1 MASYVTTAD
10 ALVALNGTIP
20 FNSVS
25 IPCNK
30 NNVIPIVPGILNLSG
45 NTSNRF
51 ARYEVTLQGNIQIPQ
66 GGAVTPIAIGIT
78 LNGVVIPESVAIVI
92 PAAAEQYWHVNTSAS
107 VTVPCG
113 CCLTVSGVYVDGT
126 EDDPATTPTPSIQ
139 VRREASLTVV
149 RTAEGGLK

>member
-1 MASYVTTAD
+1 MASYVTTTD

-30 NNVIPIVPGILNLSG
+30 GNVVPLVPGILNLNG

-51 ARYEVTLQGNIQIPQ
+51 ARYDVTLQANIQIPE
-66 GGAVTPIAIGIT
+66 GGAVTPIAVGIT
-78 LNGVVIPESVAIVI
+78 LNGVVIPESVAIVT
-92 PAAAEQYWHVNTSAS
+92 PTAAEDYWHVNTTAS

-113 CCLTVSGVYVDGT
+113 CCLTVSGAYVDGT
-126 EDDPATTPTPSIQ
+126 EDDPATVPTPSIQ
-139 VRREASLTVV
+139 VRREASLTVT
-149 RTAEGGLK
+149 RTA

>member
-1 MASYVTTAD
+1 MASYVTTTD

-30 NNVIPIVPGILNLSG
+30 GNVIPLVPGILNLNG

-51 ARYEVTLQGNIQIPQ
+51 ARYDVTLQANIQIPE
-66 GGAVTPIAIGIT
+66 GGAVTPIAVGIT
-78 LNGVVIPESVAIVI
+78 LNGVVIPESVAIVT
-92 PAAAEQYWHVNTSAS
+92 PAAAEDYWHVNTTAS

-113 CCLTVSGVYVDGT
+113 CCLTVSGIYVDGT
-126 EDDPATTPTPSIQ
+126 EDDPATVPTPSIQ
-139 VRREASLTVV
+139 VRREASLTVT
-149 RTAEGGLK
+149 RTA

>member
-1 MASYVTTAD
+1 MASYVTTTD
-10 ALVALNGTIP
+10 ALVTLNGTIP

-30 NNVIPIVPGILNLSG
+30 GNVVPLVPGILNLNG

-78 LNGVVIPESVAIVI
+78 LNGVVIPESVAIVT
-92 PAAAEQYWHVNTSAS
+92 PAAVGEYWHVNTSAS

-113 CCLTVSGVYVDGT
+113 CCLTVSGAYVDGT
-126 EDDPATTPTPSIQ
+126 EDDPTVTPTPSIQ
-139 VRREASLTVV
+139 VRREASLTVI
-149 RTAEGGLK
+149 RTA

>member
-1 MASYVTTAD
+1 MASYVTTTD

-30 NNVIPIVPGILNLSG
+30 GNVVPLVPGILNLNG

-51 ARYEVTLQGNIQIPQ
+51 ARYDVTLQANIQIPE
-66 GGAVTPIAIGIT
+66 GGAVTPIAVGIT
-78 LNGVVIPESVAIVI
+78 LNGVVIPESVAIVT
-92 PAAAEQYWHVNTSAS
+92 PAVAEDYWHVNTTAS

-113 CCLTVSGVYVDGT
+113 CCLTVSGAYVDGT
-126 EDDPATTPTPSIQ
+126 EDDPATTPTPSIL
-139 VRREASLTVV
+139 VRREASLTVT
-149 RTAEGGLK
+149 RTA

>member
-1 MASYVTTAD
+1 MASYVTTTD
-10 ALVALNGTIP
+10 NLVALNGTIP

-30 NNVIPIVPGILNLSG
+30 GNVIPLVPGVLNLNG

-51 ARYEVTLQGNIQIPQ
+51 ARYNVSLQGNIQIPT
-66 GGAVTPIAIGIT
+66 GGAVTPIALGIT
-78 LNGVVIPESVAIVI
+78 LNGVVIPQSVAIVT
-92 PAAAEQYWHVNTSAS
+92 PAAAGNYWHVSTETS

-113 CCLTVSGVYVDGT
+113 CCVTVSGTYVDGT

-139 VRREASLTVV
+139 IRRGASIQIT
-149 RTAEGGLK
+149 RTA

>member
-149 RTAEGGLK
+149 RTA

>member
-1 MASYVTTAD
+1 MASYITTAD

-30 NNVIPIVPGILNLSG
+30 GNVVPIAPGVLNLNG

-51 ARYEVTLQGNIQIPQ
+51 ARYEVTLQGNIEIPE

-78 LNGVVIPESVAIVI
+78 LNGVVVPDSVAII
-92 PAAAEQYWHVNTSAS
+92 SPTAAENYQHVQTTAS

-113 CCLTVSGVYVDGT
+113 CCLTVSGAYVDGT
-126 EDDPATTPTPSIQ
+126 QDDAATTPTPSIQ
-139 VRREASLTVV
+139 IRRNASLSVI
-149 RTAEGGLK
+149 RTA

>member
-1 MASYVTTAD
+1 MASYVTTTD

-30 NNVIPIVPGILNLSG
+30 GNVVPLVSGVLNLNG

-51 ARYEVTLQGNIQIPQ
+51 ARYEVTLQANIQIPE

-78 LNGVVIPESVAIVI
+78 LNGTVIPESVAIVT
-92 PAAAEQYWHVNTSAS
+92 PAAAEDYWHVNTKAT

-113 CCLTVSGVYVDGT
+113 CCLTVSGAYVDGT
-126 EDDPATTPTPSIQ
+126 EDDPTTTPTPSIQ
-139 VRREASLTVV
+139 VRREASLMVD
-149 RTAEGGLK
+149 RIA

>member
-10 ALVALNGTIP
+10 NLVALNGTIP

-30 NNVIPIVPGILNLSG
+30 GNVVPLIPGVLNLKG

-51 ARYEVTLQGNIQIPQ
+51 ARYEVTLQGNIEIPE
-66 GGAVTPIAIGIT
+66 GGAVTPIALGIT
-78 LNGVVIPESVAIVI
+78 LNGVVIPESVAIVT
-92 PAAAEQYWHVNTSAS
+92 PAAAEEYWHVNTSAFI
-107 VTVPCG
+107 TVPCG
-113 CCLTVSGVYVDGT
+113 CCVTVSGAYVDGT

-139 VRREASLTVV
+139 VRREASLDVK
-149 RTAEGGLK
+149 RIA

>member
-1 MASYVTTAD
+1 MASYVTTSD

-30 NNVIPIVPGILNLSG
+30 GNVVPLVPGILNLNG

-51 ARYEVTLQGNIQIPQ
+51 ARYEVTLQGNIQIPE
-66 GGAVTPIAIGIT
+66 GGAVTPIAVGIT
-78 LNGVVIPESVAIVI
+78 LNGVVIPQSVAIVT
-92 PAAAEQYWHVNTSAS
+92 PAAAEEYWHVNTTAT

-113 CCLTVSGVYVDGT
+113 CCLTVAGAYVDGT

-139 VRREASLTVV
+139 IRREASLRVQRV
-149 RTAEGGLK
+149 A

>member
-30 NNVIPIVPGILNLSG
+30 GNVIPIVPGILNLNG

-51 ARYEVTLQGNIQIPQ
+51 ARYEVTLQGNIQIPE
-66 GGAVTPIAIGIT
+66 GGDVTPIALGIT
-78 LNGVVIPESVAIVI
+78 LNGVVIPESVAIVT
-92 PAAAEQYWHVNTSAS
+92 PAAAEEYWHVNTTAS

-113 CCLTVSGVYVDGT
+113 CCLTVSGAYVDGT

-139 VRREASLTVV
+139 VRRGASISVI
-149 RTAEGGLK
+149 RTA